1 MIPQITWAAK
11 TDIGRVRGEN
21 QDRWLVREDDGLF
34 AVADGMGGMRGGA
47 EAATLALAT
56 LEGEFSRAAPATPEA
71 WEALV
76 RKVNERVWRRGLVI
90 SPAEGIGTTLTLLH
104 FEPDATRVVHVGDS
118 ACFLMRAGRLS
129 QLTED
134 HTVAAEAERRF
145 ARGLPVEPKPW
156 AGHILT
162 RCIGQFDLDG
172 VDVSAVAVEPGDRLL
187 LCTDGITKILDNTA
201 IGASLASAASPDDA
215 LNRLIAATLAAG
227 APDNATGIAIFAASS
242 AA

>member
-1 MIPQITWAAK
+1 
-11 TDIGRVRGEN
+11 VRSEN
-21 QDRWLVREDDGLF
+21 QDRWLAREVDVLF

-56 LEGEFSRAAPATPEA
+56 LEEEFSRTAPATPEA

-104 FEPDATRVVHVGDS
+104 FASGSPQVVHVGDS
-118 ACFLMRAGRLS
+118 ACFMLRAGRLS

-162 RCIGQFDLDG
+162 RCIGQIDLDG
-172 VDVSAVAVEPGDRLL
+172 IDVLAAAVDSGDRLL
-187 LCTDGITKILDNTA
+187 LCTDGITKVLDNHA
-201 IGASLASAASPDDA
+201 IGAALVSASSPADA
-215 LNRLIAATLAAG
+215 LDRLIAATLAAG
-227 APDNATGIAIFAASS
+227 APDNATGIAVFACGA
-242 AA
+242 

>member
-1 MIPQITWAAK
+1 MTPKITWASK
-11 TDIGRVRGEN
+11 TDIGHVRREN
-21 QDRWLVREDDGLF
+21 QDRWLARPEDGLF

-47 EAATLALAT
+47 EAATLALAV
-56 LEGEFSRAAPATPEA
+56 LDEEFARNAPETPEA

-76 RKVNERVWRRGLVI
+76 RKVNDRVWRRGLVI

-104 FEPDATRVVHVGDS
+104 FAPGGTRVVHVGDS
-118 ACFLMRAGRLS
+118 ACFLARAGRLS

-162 RCIGQFDLDG
+162 RCIGQIDLEGIDVFG
-172 VDVSAVAVEPGDRLL
+172 VTVAPGDRLL
-187 LCTDGITKILDNTA
+187 LCTDGITKVLDEST
-201 IGASLASAASPDDA
+201 IGACLTSATTPDDA
-215 LNRLIAATLAAG
+215 ASRLIAAALAAG
-227 APDNATGIAIFAASS
+227 APDNATGIAIFADTA
-242 AA
+242 